1 MTIQADG
8 NTPGALARPAD
19 GIAVTIDG
27 FEITVPKGTLVIR
40 AAELL
45 GIQIPRFCDH
55 PLLDPVGACRQCLVH
70 IEGQPKPPASCTT
83 VCTDGMV
90 VRTQLTSD
98 VAEKAQRGVMEM
110 LLVNHPLDCPM
121 CDKGGECPLQNQ
133 AMSAG
138 QGETRFSGTKRDFA
152 KPVALSAQVLLD
164 RERCVQCARCTR
176 FAEQIAGDPLIELLD
191 RGPREQV
198 GTAEGVP
205 FDSYFSG
212 NTVQICPVGALTG
225 ASYRFRA
232 RPYDLVSTPSVCEHC
247 AAGCRQRTDHRR
259 GAVTRRLAG
268 NDPQVNE
275 EWNCDKGRWAF
286 TYASQPDRL
295 VTPLVRNE
303 AGVLEAASWPEAV
316 AAAARGLQAARGRA
330 GVLTG
335 GRLTL
340 EDAYAYAKFARLALG
355 SNDIDMRARPHSAE
369 EAQFLASQV
378 AGRGIGVSYADL
390 ERAPAVLLAGFEPE
404 DESPIVFLRLRKAV
418 RKHGLAIYSLAAL
431 ASPGLSR
438 LSGVLLPAVP
448 GTEGEALGA
457 LAAAHG
463 SDAGA
468 GAASSARAS
477 SAGAASSGDAS
488 SGGASSGGA
497 SSGGASSAGTSSAGK
512 DADDADA
519 DAAGFTGPASE
530 AAGALR
536 RAGAIILVGE
546 RLAEVPGALSA
557 AVRLAEVTGARL
569 AWIPRRAGERGAVE
583 AGALPGLLPG
593 GRQVT
598 DPAARTEVARA
609 WGVGSL
615 PGELGRDTS
624 QILSAAAAGDIDA
637 LVIAGVDP
645 ADLPDP
651 VAALQAMAAT
661 PFIVSLELRTSAVTD
676 RADVVLPVAA
686 VAEKAGTYLNWEG
699 RPGSFTAALQVP
711 AIQSDLQV
719 LGEIADE
726 LDVHLGLPDAAAA
739 RAEFAALAPAIAAP
753 AGQPG
758 AGQPA
763 LPGAQASPSQPA
775 ATGIQ
780 PAALQQAR
788 PQSAPLQ
795 PAPPRPAPPR
805 PAPPQ
810 PALTGQI
817 GHLGRAH
824 PGPGAAVLA
833 TWHHL
838 LDAGRLQDG
847 EPNLAGTARSAVAVM
862 SAATAAEA
870 GTADGGKVTVA
881 TARGAITVPAQIA
894 DMPDRV
900 VWLPANSAGCA
911 VRSELGAGH
920 GTMVTVR
927 SAE

>member
-1 MTIQADG
+1 MTSG
-8 NTPGALARPAD
+8 PGENAAALGRPAD
-19 GIAVTIDG
+19 GVSVTIDG

-40 AAELL
+40 AAEQL
-45 GIQIPRFCDH
+45 GIQVPRFCDH
-55 PLLDPVGACRQCLVH
+55 PLLDPIGACRQCLVH
-70 IEGQPKPPASCTT
+70 IDGQHKPPASCTT
-83 VCTDGMV
+83 ACTEGMV
-90 VRTQLTSD
+90 VRTQLTSP
-98 VAEKAQRGVMEM
+98 VAEKAQRGMMEL

-133 AMSAG
+133 AMSTG
-138 QGETRFSGTKRDFA
+138 QGETRFDGAKRTFA
-152 KPVALSAQVLLD
+152 KPIALSAQVLLD

-176 FAEQIAGDPLIELLD
+176 FADQIAGDPLIELLA
-191 RGPREQV
+191 RGPQEQV
-198 GTAEGVP
+198 GIADGVP

-268 NDPQVNE
+268 SDPLVNE

-286 TYASQPDRL
+286 TYATQPDRL
-295 VTPLVRNE
+295 AGPLVRDSG
-303 AGVLEAASWPEAV
+303 GVLSPASWPAAV
-316 AAAARGLQAARGRA
+316 AAAAAGLRAARGRA

-369 EAQFLASQV
+369 EAQFLAGQV
-378 AGRGIGVSYADL
+378 AGRGISVSYADL

-418 RKHGLAIYSLAAL
+418 RTHGLAVYSLAAL
-431 ASPGLSR
+431 ASPGLGR
-438 LSGVLLPAVP
+438 LSGMLLTTVP
-448 GTEGEALGA
+448 GAEADALASLAADPGDDAGA
-457 LAAAHG
+457 ADAAGSGAQAAAHG
-463 SDAGA
+463 GGTSGRAADY
-468 GAASSARAS
+468 AAS
-477 SAGAASSGDAS
+477 
-488 SGGASSGGA
+488 
-497 SSGGASSAGTSSAGK
+497 
-512 DADDADA
+512 
-519 DAAGFTGPASE
+519 
-530 AAGALR
+530 ALR
-536 RAGAIILVGE
+536 SALRSDGAIILAGE

-557 AVRLAEVTGARL
+557 AALLAEVTGARL
-569 AWIPRRAGERGAVE
+569 AWIPRRAGERGAIE

-593 GRQVT
+593 GRAVA
-598 DPAARTEVARA
+598 DPAARAEVARA
-609 WGVGSL
+609 WGAGSL
-615 PGELGRDTS
+615 PAEPGRDTGR
-624 QILSAAAAGDIDA
+624 ILAAAAAGEIGA
-637 LVIAGVDP
+637 LLIAGVDP

-651 VAALQAMAAT
+651 AAALAAMEAT
-661 PFIVSLELRTSAVTD
+661 PFIVSLELRVSAVTD

-686 VAEKAGTYLNWEG
+686 VAEKAGTFLNWEG
-699 RPGSFTAALQVP
+699 RPGSFGPALQVP
-711 AIQSDLQV
+711 SVLTDLQV

-726 LDVHLGLPDAAAA
+726 MDVHLGLPGAAAA
-739 RAEFAALAPAIAAP
+739 RAELTALAPAIAAP
-753 AGQPG
+753 AIAAPAIAAPAESA
-758 AGQPA
+758 AG
-763 LPGAQASPSQPA
+763 
-775 ATGIQ
+775 
-780 PAALQQAR
+780 
-788 PQSAPLQ
+788 
-795 PAPPRPAPPR
+795 
-805 PAPPQ
+805 
-810 PALTGQI
+810 
-817 GHLGRAH
+817 GRAH
-824 PGPGAAVLA
+824 PGPGSAVLA

-847 EPNLAGTARSAVAVM
+847 EPNLAGTARAAVAVM

-870 GTADGGKVTVA
+870 GTAGGGKVTVA
-881 TARGAITVPAQIA
+881 TAAGAITLPVAIA

-920 GTMVTVR
+920 GTLVTVR